1 MGRRD
6 ERPRLGRPVST
17 TRARP
22 CRGSTWSHQ
31 DGACL
36 SYLLSQCRL
45 SSPLL
50 FTSHMLPSIKPPSP
64 ESSVGKE
71 STCSAG
77 DPGSVPGPGR
87 SAGEG
92 TGHPLQYS
100 CTSLVA
106 QLVKNLTAMRKSWFD
121 PWVGMIPWRRERL
134 YSLQYSGLELCS
146 SWGHKEWDTTEQ
158 LSLSLFQWICLLDL
172 GYHTLC
178 DLSIL

>member
-1 MGRRD
+1 MPGPLSTFPAEAVGLNGKKGREIQAGQAGQHD
-6 ERPRLGRPVST
+6 QGT
-17 TRARP
+17 TLQ
-22 CRGSTWSHQ
+22 GFHQ

-106 QLVKNLTAMRKSWFD
+106 QLVKNLTAMRETWFD

-158 LSLSLFQWICLLDL
+158 LSLSLFQ
-172 GYHTLC
+172 
-178 DLSIL
+178 